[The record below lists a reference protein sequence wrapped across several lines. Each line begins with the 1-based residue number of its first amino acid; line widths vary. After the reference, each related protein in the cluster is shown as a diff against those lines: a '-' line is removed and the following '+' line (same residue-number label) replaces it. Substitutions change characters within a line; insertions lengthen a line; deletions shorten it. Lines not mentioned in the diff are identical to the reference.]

1 MDKKYLIVFVVA
13 IVAAVGFFIYKDKN
27 NEKELI
33 THESREYNRIIEVA
47 HKSSMA
53 GLSHMGRALNKYKDE
68 KGVYPD
74 KLSALYPE
82 YIPVEAF
89 IDGIQWYYEPGDND
103 FYLRKTCKNDNN
115 QVLTASI
122 GSDLRLQNGSRMAS
136 TSKPEPTYAPAATK
150 PATKKPGAS
159 ITLASETSPRTI
171 METDATAPYSS
182 RRQTTGMKPGIAPK
196 AHSPQKRSLY
206 ELKLVSTAQ
215 LSKEERYVERVRGN
229 LLVWK
234 QEDGTIAFGNV
245 QYPYSE
251 EMIIYDQGEW
261 IQIHHRS
268 PDPEIKAE
276 STQARVEKKAIVDRL
291 AASYSDRFL
300 VWKDPEGMAHLSN
313 VQYPN
318 RQNIQIHVAGSWQS
332 ARN

>member
-1 MDKKYLIVFVVA
+1 MDKKYLIIIVVTVVA
-13 IVAAVGFFIYKDKN
+13 ATVFFISKN
-27 NEKELI
+27 QKNEKDLR
-33 THESREYNRIIEVA
+33 THESRQYNRMIEVSN
-47 HKSSMA
+47 KSSMA
-53 GLSHMGRALNKYKDE
+53 GMSHMARALNKYKEE

-74 KLSALYPE
+74 KLDALYPE
-82 YIPVEAF
+82 YIPVKSF
-89 IDGIQWYYEPGDND
+89 IDEIQWDYEPGSND
-103 FYLRKTCKNDNN
+103 FYLTKTYNKNN

-122 GSDLRLQNGSRMAS
+122 GSDLRPLNDSMVAS
-136 TSKPEPTYAPAATK
+136 TSKPVPTSAPAASK

-159 ITLASETSPRTI
+159 ITLVSETSPRPV
-171 METDATAPYSS
+171 METDATTPYSS
-182 RRQTTGMKPGIAPK
+182 RRQTTGTKPGIAKK
-196 AHSPQKRSLY
+196 AHSSQKKSLY

-215 LSKEERYVERVRGN
+215 LSKGERYVERVRGN

-268 PDPEIKAE
+268 PDPETKAE
-276 STQARVEKKAIVDRL
+276 TPKTRVEKKAIVDRL
-291 AASYSDRFL
+291 AAAYSDRFL
-300 VWKDPEGMAHLSN
+300 VWKDPAGTAHLSN

-332 ARN
+332 AKN